1 MIHPHIHIRLRLDER
16 HRDTPPVIL
25 WRPKPGRPRHY
36 HSPQLHM
43 LGAWAHTRRSATMTP
58 RPAKKRRGVTATSPR
73 PIASRAAAFPTC
85 AGGGRCSGSAVR
97 VKVRRGYLRNGL
109 AMTVEQV
116 KGFACR
122 TAWTEAASPWYG
134 VVGRP
139 PLGVGWMG
147 TCAISPGGATGG
159 ALRLL
164 DRHRESISQF
174 FNGLRLYRCQVPRA
188 RLVPQHVQ
196 AGGAAVDQP
205 PALKCDGCHCE
216 TASLLQWR
224 RPKASH
230 VGRPGLRR
238 PPLGTVW

>member
-139 PLGVGWMG
+139 PLGMGWMG
-147 TCAISPGGATGG
+147 TCAITPSGATGG

-164 DRHRESISQF
+164 DRQRDAVSHFLTDRGATAARIARHSTRRRVSGFPTCAIWGRGS
-174 FNGLRLYRCQVPRA
+174 GSAAHLRLREFP
-188 RLVPQHVQ
+188 LWH
-196 AGGAAVDQP
+196 
-205 PALKCDGCHCE
+205 CH
-216 TASLLQWR
+216 W
-224 RPKASH
+224 
-230 VGRPGLRR
+230 
-238 PPLGTVW
+238 

>member
-43 LGAWAHTRRSATMTP
+43 LGAWAHTRRSATVTP

-97 VKVRRGYLRNGL
+97 VKVRWGYLRNGL

-116 KGFACR
+116 KGFSCR
-122 TAWTEAASPWYG
+122 TAWTEAASRWCGCGREASPWYG
-134 VVGRP
+134 LDGDLCHQSRRCDRGRP
-139 PLGVGWMG
+139 
-147 TCAISPGGATGG
+147 SPPRPSARRRL
-159 ALRLL
+159 AL
-164 DRHRESISQF
+164 
-174 FNGLRLYRCQVPRA
+174 FNGLRLYRGQLPRA
-188 RLVPQHVQ
+188 RLVSQHVQ

-205 PALKCDGCHCE
+205 P
-216 TASLLQWR
+216 T
-224 RPKASH
+224 
-230 VGRPGLRR
+230 
-238 PPLGTVW
+238 